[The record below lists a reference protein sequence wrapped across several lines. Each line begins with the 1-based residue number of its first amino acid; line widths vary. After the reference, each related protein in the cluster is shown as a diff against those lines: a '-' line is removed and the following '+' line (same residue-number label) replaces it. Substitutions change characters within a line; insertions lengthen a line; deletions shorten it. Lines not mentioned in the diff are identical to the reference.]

1 MLKKNW
7 FILFIVL
14 ASLAFSVN
22 ATAQASREAEP
33 ADRSELAVTEL
44 PPGGERVPED
54 SVPED
59 VKKTLARLVAAG
71 GEKIRQ
77 GNSEVLT
84 WSGSGYKKSTAV
96 QLMKKVEENLQ
107 NSGWTFEVGERNNE
121 FVVFSLF
128 RQQPERRLLFGFFVP
143 SNDGLV
149 LALTE
154 MVRADAP
161 SVAEANNVPSD
172 EPAAESKS
180 GVISPNPSAA
190 RELFGKW
197 AYARTGSSI
206 SNAYGQAIASN
217 GSRITYEFFSN
228 GTVEFVG
235 IMHTASLAG
244 CRLEAFSTKKGKVS
258 INGDRMTISWAPTS
272 FSRDDTCT
280 PQQNY
285 KKTLPAE
292 TETNTWQIKHE
303 AHDRTLLCLQ
313 SKDGE
318 TCLDKSQ

>member
-1 MLKKNW
+1 MLKENW
-7 FILFIVL
+7 VVLFIVL

-22 ATAQASREAEP
+22 ATAQASRETEP
-33 ADRSELAVTEL
+33 AERSELAVTEL
-44 PPGGERVPED
+44 PPGGDRVLKD

-59 VKKTLARLVAAG
+59 VKNTLARLVAAG

-77 GNSEVLT
+77 GNSEVFT
-84 WSGSGYKKSTAV
+84 WSGSGYRKSTAV
-96 QLMKKVEENLQ
+96 QLMKKVEENLK
-107 NSGWTFEVGERNNE
+107 NSGWTFEVGESNNE
-121 FVVFSLF
+121 FVMFSLF
-128 RQQPERRLLFGFFVP
+128 RKQPERRLLFGFFAP

-149 LALTE
+149 LAMTE
-154 MVRADAP
+154 LVRADAP
-161 SVAEANNVPSD
+161 SSAEANNGSSD
-172 EPAAESKS
+172 EPAAESN
-180 GVISPNPSAA
+180 GGIVSPNSPTA

-197 AYARTGSSI
+197 AYANTGSSI
-206 SNAYGQAIASN
+206 RNAYGQTIASN
-217 GSRITYEFFSN
+217 GSRFTYEFFPN
-228 GTVEFVG
+228 GTVEFIG

-258 INGDRMTISWAPTS
+258 INGDKMTINWAPTS

-303 AHDRTLLCLQ
+303 AYDRTLLCLQ
-313 SKDGE
+313 SKGGE

>member
-7 FILFIVL
+7 VILSIVL
-14 ASLAFSVN
+14 ASLAFGVN
-22 ATAQASREAEP
+22 ATAQASRETEP
-33 ADRSELAVTEL
+33 AERSELAVTEL
-44 PPGGERVPED
+44 PPGGERVLED
-54 SVPED
+54 SVPDD

-84 WSGSGYKKSTAV
+84 WSGSGYRKSNAV
-96 QLMKKVEENLQ
+96 QLMKKVQDNLQ
-107 NSGWTFEVGERNNE
+107 SSGWTFEVGESNKE
-121 FVVFSLF
+121 FVMFSLF

-154 MVRADAP
+154 LVRADAT
-161 SVAEANNVPSD
+161 SVSEANNGSS
-172 EPAAESKS
+172 EGPAAESKS
-180 GVISPNPSAA
+180 GVVSPSSSTV

-197 AYARTGSSI
+197 AYANTGSSI
-206 SNAYGQAIASN
+206 RNAYGQTVASN
-217 GSRITYEFFSN
+217 GSRFTYEFFSN

-258 INGDRMTISWAPTS
+258 INGAKRSIAWAPTS

-303 AHDRTLLCLQ
+303 ADNRTLLCFQ

>member
-1 MLKKNW
+1 M
-7 FILFIVL
+7 L
-14 ASLAFSVN
+14 ASLAFSVD
-22 ATAQASREAEP
+22 ATAQASRETEP
-33 ADRSELAVTEL
+33 AERSVLAVTEL
-44 PPGGERVPED
+44 PPGGERVLED
-54 SVPED
+54 SVPDD

-84 WSGSGYKKSTAV
+84 WSGSGYRKSTAV
-96 QLMKKVEENLQ
+96 QLMKKVQDNLQ
-107 NSGWTFEVGERNNE
+107 NSGWTFEVGESKND
-121 FVVFSLF
+121 FVMFSLF

-154 MVRADAP
+154 LVRADA
-161 SVAEANNVPSD
+161 SSSAEANNSSN
-172 EPAAESKS
+172 EEAAAERKG
-180 GVISPNPSAA
+180 GVASPNSSTA

-197 AYARTGSSI
+197 AYANTGSSI
-206 SNAYGQAIASN
+206 RNAYGQTVASN
-217 GSRITYEFFSN
+217 GTRITYEFFSN

-235 IMHTASLAG
+235 IIHTASLAG
-244 CRLEAFSTKKGKVS
+244 CRLEAFSTKKGKIS
-258 INGDRMTISWAPTS
+258 INGDKMTINWAPTS

-280 PQQNY
+280 PNQNY

-292 TETNTWQIKHE
+292 TETKTWQIKHE
-303 AHDRTLLCLQ
+303 ADDRTLLCLQ